1 MQLYCG
7 IRSWLKQVC
16 ELGIRPSPSFSKTN
30 TNFIFFKPF
39 TGARSLAVLKV
50 KSFLPC
56 SSVLSSI
63 TISQNHFIIGLSGV
77 KPFACIATSLRS
89 WKLRNHYPHISC
101 SKSSESKRALRTGKS
116 TILLNPILKEAS

>member
-1 MQLYCG
+1 
-7 IRSWLKQVC
+7 
-16 ELGIRPSPSFSKTN
+16 
-30 TNFIFFKPF
+30 
-39 TGARSLAVLKV
+39 
-50 KSFLPC
+50 LPC

-116 TILLNPILKEAS
+116 TILLNPILKEASWPSQDFLKVKLMKRSTNSLRFSRVSKI